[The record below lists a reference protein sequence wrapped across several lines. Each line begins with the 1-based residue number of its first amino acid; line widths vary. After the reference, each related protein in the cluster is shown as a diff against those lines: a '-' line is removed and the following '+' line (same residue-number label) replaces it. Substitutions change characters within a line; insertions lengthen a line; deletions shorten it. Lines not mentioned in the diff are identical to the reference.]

1 MKETIELNGVILQIA
16 WLEDHG
22 DPHCG
27 WATIPDNQSPP
38 EDGDV
43 FQLGGSTYHIGEW
56 QREGNELVARVYL
69 R

>member
-1 MKETIELNGVILQIA
+1 MKETIEINGCMAEIT

-22 DPHCG
+22 DRHCA
-27 WATIPDNQSPP
+27 WATITGGQYPP

-43 FQLGGSTYHIGEW
+43 FQLGGSTYYIGEW